1 MIDVHRTSLSPWEGK
16 FCPLKAPW
24 NHNPLEE
31 EDHWIPLHEHHPQA
45 MFAHEDLDL
54 HEGPCLL
61 QSANGEAYEEDPPCF
76 SPAVIAETLLH
87 QSLNPTKAAAAAAEE
102 ETKTEAKAEAAEDSR
117 SFLPVAEV
125 LWKPSSVKPSGLLE
139 QLEMEV
145 PRMITSPATKPD
157 SWSFTSEDDHPRPES
172 GSVPHSM
179 NFEDQP
185 WAQLAESSVDEVTL
199 FDRFGPGNEIFIN
212 VIRLSISL
220 IGLFVRRCCRMII
233 YWLFCIWYQK
243 QFPTCGEC
251 LEVVVEFE

>member
-1 MIDVHRTSLSPWEGK
+1 MFP
-16 FCPLKAPW
+16 
-24 NHNPLEE
+24 
-31 EDHWIPLHEHHPQA
+31 HEN
-45 MFAHEDLDL
+45 LDC

-61 QSANGEAYEEDPPCF
+61 QSANGETYEEDPPCF

-87 QSLNPTKAAAAAAEE
+87 QSLNPTKAAAAAAAVE
-102 ETKTEAKAEAAEDSR
+102 ETKTKTEAEAEAAEEEDSR

-145 PRMITSPATKPD
+145 PRMSTSAATKPE

-199 FDRFGPGNEIFIN
+199 FDYIGPWNEI
-212 VIRLSISL
+212 L
-220 IGLFVRRCCRMII
+220 
-233 YWLFCIWYQK
+233 
-243 QFPTCGEC
+243 
-251 LEVVVEFE
+251 